1 MHVVLQVRVVQLA
14 THVSLVALQVA
25 AQLLAV
31 PMHAAPQPASEDAS
45 GAAAASSV
53 LGASALGASAI
64 GASGAPVAPE
74 STELAV
80 SSAMGPPTAASDGS
94 VF

>member
-1 MHVVLQVRVVQLA
+1 VRVVMHVVLQVRVVQLA

-53 LGASALGASAI
+53 LGASAI